1 MGGNDWERREERG
14 EKREERSR
22 RRRRRRVG
30 TKEVLEKNSHI
41 RIEPTCNHKNRSG
54 SNEAI
59 ITELER
65 GRQYIRRK
73 ENEKK
78 SIK

>member
-1 MGGNDWERREERG
+1 MIERGERREERS
-14 EKREERSR
+14 RRRSR

>member
-1 MGGNDWERREERG
+1 MREERGERREERS
-14 EKREERSR
+14 RR

-30 TKEVLEKNSHI
+30 TKEVLKKNSHI